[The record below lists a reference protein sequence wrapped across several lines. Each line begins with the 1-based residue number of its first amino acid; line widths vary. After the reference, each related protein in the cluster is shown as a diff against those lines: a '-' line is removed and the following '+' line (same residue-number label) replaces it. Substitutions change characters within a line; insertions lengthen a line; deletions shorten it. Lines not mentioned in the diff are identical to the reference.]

1 LYTRAIQKIQSN
13 YTTPST
19 WGDPRKKQHARVK
32 KRLTSLPTI
41 WRGSMHVEIPEKP
54 DVERLEDIQL
64 LKKPKKE
71 KKTYSLS
78 ALCVRTK
85 LSKVKAK
92 RQSFTRVA
100 QAIAIAITI
109 DIVPW
114 SNYITQSTRFSKTS
128 TCTLNSTADP
138 VEALFIR
145 VKRI

>member
-71 KKTYSLS
+71 KK
-78 ALCVRTK
+78 
-85 LSKVKAK
+85 
-92 RQSFTRVA
+92 
-100 QAIAIAITI
+100 
-109 DIVPW
+109 DIQP
-114 SNYITQSTRFSKTS
+114 QRFV
-128 TCTLNSTADP
+128 CTD
-138 VEALFIR
+138 
-145 VKRI
+145 

>member
-1 LYTRAIQKIQSN
+1 
-13 YTTPST
+13 
-19 WGDPRKKQHARVK
+19 
-32 KRLTSLPTI
+32 
-41 WRGSMHVEIPEKP
+41 MHVEIPEKP
-54 DVERLEDIQL
+54 DVERLENIQL

-71 KKTYSLS
+71 KKTHSLS

-85 LSKVKAK
+85 LSKVEAK
-92 RQSFTRVA
+92 RESFTRVA

-114 SNYITQSTRFSKTS
+114 SNYITQSTRLSKTS

-138 VEALFIR
+138 VEALFIS